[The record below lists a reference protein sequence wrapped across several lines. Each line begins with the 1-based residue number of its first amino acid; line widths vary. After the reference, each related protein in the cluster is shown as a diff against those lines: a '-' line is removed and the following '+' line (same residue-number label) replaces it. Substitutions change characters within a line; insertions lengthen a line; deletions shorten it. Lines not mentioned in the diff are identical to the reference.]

1 MYVMAE
7 SGDSPDTS
15 VLERAV
21 QVANMA
27 GSLARILYGTAPKD
41 PYGWMAIPFVMKL
54 LLLWT
59 GDELRWLFPFAAGKE
74 EYKVQGLIP
83 PPPDALDRIERLQT
97 ALRTP
102 WTTDEELTPEQIA
115 LAKDM
120 LAIVEPPPNP

>member
-1 MYVMAE
+1 MTEA
-7 SGDSPDTS
+7 DSPLIDFMD
-15 VLERAV
+15 R
-21 QVANMA
+21 VARVSGWA
-27 GSLARILYGTAPKD
+27 IGLTTILYGTAPKD
-41 PYGWMAIPFVMKL
+41 PYEWMAIPFVMKL

-74 EYKVQGLIP
+74 EYKIQGLIP

-102 WTTDEELTPEQIA
+102 YVTEEELTPEQVA

-120 LAIVEPPPNP
+120 LAIVEPPPTP

>member
-1 MYVMAE
+1 MAE
-7 SGDSPDTS
+7 SDDSPDTS
-15 VLERAV
+15 ILERAV
-21 QVANMA
+21 QVSNWAI
-27 GSLARILYGTAPKD
+27 GLTQILYGTAPKD
-41 PYGWMAIPFVMKL
+41 PWGWMAIPFVMKL

-74 EYKVQGLIP
+74 EYKIQGLIP

-102 WTTDEELTPEQIA
+102 YVTDEELTPDQVA

-120 LAIVEPPPNP
+120 LAIIEPPPKP

>member
-1 MYVMAE
+1 MTEA
-7 SGDSPDTS
+7 DSPLIDFMD
-15 VLERAV
+15 R
-21 QVANMA
+21 
-27 GSLARILYGTAPKD
+27 LARVSGWAIGLTPILYGTAPKD
-41 PYGWMAIPFVMKL
+41 PYEWMAIPFVMKL

-74 EYKVQGLIP
+74 EYKIQGLIP

-102 WTTDEELTPEQIA
+102 YVTEEELTPEQVA

-120 LAIVEPPPNP
+120 LAIVEPPPTP

>member
-1 MYVMAE
+1 MAD
-7 SGDSPDTS
+7 SDDSPDFS
-15 VLERAV
+15 VLERAM
-21 QVANMA
+21 QVSGWAI
-27 GSLARILYGTAPKD
+27 SLTPILYGTAPKD
-41 PYGWMAIPFVMKL
+41 PYGWMAIPIVMKL

-74 EYKVQGLIP
+74 EYKIQGLIP

-102 WTTDEELTPEQIA
+102 YVTDEELTPEQVA
-115 LAKDM
+115 LARDM